1 MSQASGR
8 LQERGANISSQERD
22 MMQSLPCFP
31 YRAVVFDL
39 DDTLLRDDLTISDR
53 TVSTLRQLANHQ
65 VRIIPASGRAQLSM
79 KPFVDQLGCAEMYIA
94 CNGAEIWDGASHAL
108 LHAESF
114 SPELGR
120 EIAAFGKRYGVY
132 AQTYEGPYFY
142 YNMESVWARR
152 YAASSMLQ
160 GKYVGD
166 LEDYIQEPRCK
177 ILMMADEKLIASM
190 LQDACRV
197 FAGRVSVTCSKPYF
211 LEFNPVRATKG
222 QALLRVAERLH
233 LSPSDFIAFGD
244 SLNDFSMLRAAG
256 RGVLM
261 ENGREDLRA
270 QADDICPS
278 NQEDGV
284 VAYLESLM
292 SREVTP

>member
-1 MSQASGR
+1 M
-8 LQERGANISSQERD
+8 I
-22 MMQSLPCFP
+22 QSLSGFP
-31 YRAVVFDL
+31 YQAVAFDL

-53 TVSTLRQLANHQ
+53 TVSTLRQLAERQ
-65 VRIIPASGRAQLSM
+65 IRIIPASGRAQLSM
-79 KPFVDQLGCAEMYIA
+79 KPFVDQLGCAAMYIA
-94 CNGAEIWDGASHAL
+94 CNGAEIWDGTSHEL

-114 SPELGR
+114 SPALGR

-132 AQTYEGPYFY
+132 AQTYAGPYFY

-160 GKYVGD
+160 GRYVGD

-190 LQDACRV
+190 LQEASRI

-222 QALLRVAERLH
+222 QALRWAAERLR

-261 ENGREDLRA
+261 ANGREDLRT

-284 VAYLESLM
+284 AAYLESLCT
-292 SREVTP
+292 REVTP